1 MLSKIATNLKVYGAC
16 DDVITATLALFQV
29 PPAVHRDVIA
39 GAVLRS
45 CMWRSSHCVVC

>member
-29 PPAVHRDVIA
+29 PCPAQQEDTIA
-39 GAVLRS
+39 WVTVYMWEQQCNS
-45 CMWRSSHCVVC
+45 C